1 MKGGFDMLLIM
12 ALRNFMPLQL
22 IVSSKK
28 NYVKNGNIIQMLLEG
43 DFYDKL
49 IHHSFAAG
57 FDIQQIEVEIYFQGT
72 NRMKTKRKPN
82 TKSINIYVVVERKFQ
97 NHRICLKNDKHA
109 KCSEFKTVRK
119 AINCQFKTITFFLQY
134 KPAKFGGTLI
144 PVDAQLKTD
153 Q

>member
-1 MKGGFDMLLIM
+1 METLSKCYSREIFTINLFII
-12 ALRNFMPLQL
+12 ALQ
-22 IVSSKK
+22 
-28 NYVKNGNIIQMLLEG
+28 QE
-43 DFYDKL
+43 
-49 IHHSFAAG
+49 

-119 AINCQFKTITFFLQY
+119 AINCQFKTITFSLQY
-134 KPAKFGGTLI
+134 KLAKFSGTLI

>member
-1 MKGGFDMLLIM
+1 MLKMETLSKCYSREIFTINLFII
-12 ALRNFMPLQL
+12 ALQ
-22 IVSSKK
+22 
-28 NYVKNGNIIQMLLEG
+28 QE
-43 DFYDKL
+43 
-49 IHHSFAAG
+49 

-119 AINCQFKTITFFLQY
+119 AINCQFKTITFSLQY
-134 KPAKFGGTLI
+134 KLAKFSGTLI

>member
-1 MKGGFDMLLIM
+1 METLSKCYSREIFTINLFII
-12 ALRNFMPLQL
+12 ALQ
-22 IVSSKK
+22 
-28 NYVKNGNIIQMLLEG
+28 QE
-43 DFYDKL
+43 
-49 IHHSFAAG
+49 

-119 AINCQFKTITFFLQY
+119 AINCQFKTITFSLQY
-134 KPAKFGGTLI
+134 KPAKFSGTLI
-144 PVDAQLKTD
+144 PVDAQFKTD